1 MDSEAWGRKESDTTE
16 ATEQARIMTHGR
28 KSQEDV
34 LIKGFYCGYKSAAFD
49 CQLFFFPPSSKDKKQ
64 DFKNKIFCQR
74 VVPAAAR

>member
-49 CQLFFFPPSSKDKKQ
+49 CQLFFFLLVPKT
-64 DFKNKIFCQR
+64 KNKILKIRFF
-74 VVPAAAR
+74 ASG